1 MFKFALEVMPSDD
14 EKQLGHKRLR
24 VYRIIRFPLLSVLS
38 KSSQALFYSPTFDR
52 LVYNTLKKTKIVEF
66 LTCIAANCLQQK
78 EQVRNTRI
86 SNHDDGPINV
96 VLWSTVCRRDRPYA
110 CMPAWLWLQGTSCQ
124 ALVHQPTS
132 SVVQVGSLFADVFF
146 WSLLLHSGSLLLYS
160 SIFVC

>member
-1 MFKFALEVMPSDD
+1 MNQPD
-14 EKQLGHKRLR
+14 
-24 VYRIIRFPLLSVLS
+24 IPLIYLPPMTS
-38 KSSQALFYSPTFDR
+38 KCLQCDSQSYLFN
-52 LVYNTLKKTKIVEF
+52 LYNTLKKTKIVEF